1 MSARSLLLLY
11 WAGEARQTLM
21 MSDRTLAFDSIPG
34 GFLEVEF
41 GSLLQYLLSLHY
53 LCFCLSNLSAVLY
66 LTASFHSTSLLME
79 LAAAMIASEGG

>member
-21 MSDRTLAFDSIPG
+21 MSDRTLAFDSIQR